1 MSEIKKIFEQLS
13 PANQEV
19 LLMTA
24 QGMAIAEEETK
35 KQYEESKQTNA
46 D

>member
-1 MSEIKKIFEQLS
+1 MKEIFEQLS
-13 PANQEV
+13 PANQEI

-35 KQYEESKQTNA
+35 KQYEETRQDNA